1 MKQGCQ
7 IWGGWGGGHPE
18 FEVDSP
24 VKASFWGTM
33 ESKNLLQ
40 ILHVIRSTIS
50 KINNK
55 LTV

>member
-1 MKQGCQ
+1 M
-7 IWGGWGGGHPE
+7 GGDGGVHPE